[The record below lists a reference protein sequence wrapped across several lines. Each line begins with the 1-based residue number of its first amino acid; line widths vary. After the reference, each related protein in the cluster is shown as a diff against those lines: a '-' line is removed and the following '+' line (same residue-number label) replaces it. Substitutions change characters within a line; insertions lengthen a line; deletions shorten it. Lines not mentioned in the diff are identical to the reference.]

1 MVWALAPRHT
11 DCKALLVS
19 NLAAKQAMLVGKRP
33 YSLLSRLPS
42 EHGFW
47 VMLGAAQASAL
58 LRSHGAL
65 PSLFAAVL
73 VVGAVIFAGSSSHR
87 RIRKSSAA
95 QLVATATLAL
105 SSVPVE
111 LAGGLSFAS
120 IAPAALAR
128 VVVFV
133 TSALVV
139 RAAFAGAGH
148 AGQRWF
154 PLLLVASVALPAL
167 SAALLFALG
176 RTAEA
181 GTCVIAAG
189 VCAVFAWSRP
199 SVKQL
204 KPLGITLAGL
214 ALITVITLS
223 L

>member
-1 MVWALAPRHT
+1 M
-11 DCKALLVS
+11 S
-19 NLAAKQAMLVGKRP
+19 SGKQPFR
-33 YSLLSRLPS
+33 LLSGLPS

-58 LRSHGAL
+58 LRTHGAL
-65 PSLFAAVL
+65 PSLIAAVL
-73 VVGAVIFAGSSSHR
+73 VAVAVIFAGSSSHR
-87 RIRKSSAA
+87 QIRKSSAA
-95 QLVATATLAL
+95 QLAATATLAL

-111 LAGGLSFAS
+111 VAGGLPFAS

-139 RAAFAGAGH
+139 RAAFASAGH
-148 AGQRWF
+148 AGKRWL
-154 PLLLVASVALPAL
+154 PLLSGASLALPAL

-176 RTAEA
+176 RIAEA

-189 VCAVFAWSRP
+189 MCAVFAWHRP

-204 KPLGITLAGL
+204 KPLGITLSGL
-214 ALITVITLS
+214 ALITVITLA